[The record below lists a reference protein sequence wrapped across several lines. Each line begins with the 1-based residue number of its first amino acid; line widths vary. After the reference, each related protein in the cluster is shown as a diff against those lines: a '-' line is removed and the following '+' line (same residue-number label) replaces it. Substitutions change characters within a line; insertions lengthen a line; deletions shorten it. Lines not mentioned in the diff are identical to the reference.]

1 MTDQEMRI
9 AIEEACGLKVFVL
22 HKLYHDPFGYYR
34 ENANGYTNDIEKAW
48 HVTAEVAAKYV
59 NSRKDQPDRVIA
71 EHAPTPDYPNDL
83 NAMHEA
89 INSLPEE
96 LQFRFTEKLESVIKP
111 LCGKPWTWIWLC
123 ATATARQRAEAFLR
137 TIGKWKEGG
146 V

>member
-1 MTDQEMRI
+1 MTDNEIRI
-9 AIEEACGLKVFVL
+9 AIAECLGKFEPSKCKPSIEQLEAIL
-22 HKLYHDPFGYYR
+22 
-34 ENANGYTNDIEKAW
+34 ENKSPLTV
-48 HVTAEVAAKYV
+48 VTLEISGEIRAC
-59 NSRKDQPDRVIA
+59 
-71 EHAPTPDYPNDL
+71 PDYPNDL